1 MSMIPPYGAARDP
14 LAEPVIFVK
23 QQIRLVN
30 LEYHLFDATGQ
41 PTGNVAQVGQSPF
54 AAILKIVGGLDRILQ
69 TRLEIRNAVGQPV
82 LIVDKPMFEW
92 HSAHV
97 TRPDGTPVG
106 TITKQFRI
114 GLARF
119 DLYDPAGM
127 RLGGAEAK
135 NLIAREFNFHDAS
148 GTGIARVTKKWAG
161 VGRELF
167 TTSDNYVIEAPL
179 TIPNPLRLLVIA
191 STLSIDILMKQ
202 KRGGML
208 GGVDDLFNS

>member
-1 MSMIPPYGAARDP
+1 MSTQPQYGAPRNP

-30 LEYHLFDATGQ
+30 LEYDLGDPLGARTGS
-41 PTGNVAQVGQSPF
+41 VAQVGQN
-54 AAILKIVGGLDRILQ
+54 ALTAIGKIVGGLDRILQ
-69 TRLEIRNAVGQPV
+69 TTLEIRDSNGQPV
-82 LIVDKPMFEW
+82 LRIDKPLMEW
-92 HSAHV
+92 NSANV
-97 TRPDGTPVG
+97 TLPDGSPVG
-106 TITKQFRI
+106 QIRKQFRI

-119 DLYDPAGM
+119 DLHDPSGN

-135 NLIAREFNFHDAS
+135 NLIAREFNFHDAN
-148 GTGIARVTKKWAG
+148 GTGIARVTKKWSG

-208 GGVDDLFNS
+208 GGVGDMFNG